1 MTEKRFLLVKCVYE
15 NWGLIDKSLE
25 DIDQLVL
32 MHTSKSSVRYLVNL
46 LNQLNDENEQL
57 KHLIK
62 QVLETT
68 PIEHTL
74 AMDLKNSIRELYD
87 GDVE

>member
-57 KHLIK
+57 KKVAKEFVQNRTQHNFWKLRT
-62 QVLETT
+62 VLR
-68 PIEHTL
+68 
-74 AMDLKNSIRELYD
+74 DS
-87 GDVE
+87 GVE